1 MKTLTNLI
9 KTFEGLRL
17 QAYQGVWTIGY
28 GHTGC
33 VAKGLVITEQQVNTL
48 LLQDISK
55 TINQDLAISPILA
68 EAEENRLSAICDF
81 IFNLGVG
88 RYKYSTLRRC
98 VDAEE

>member
-1 MKTLTNLI
+1 M
-9 KTFEGLRL
+9 
-17 QAYQGVWTIGY
+17 
-28 GHTGC
+28 
-33 VAKGLVITEQQVNTL
+33 AKGLVITEQQVNTL

-55 TINQDLAISPILA
+55 IINQALAISPILA

-98 VDAEE
+98 VDAEEWHEASMHKMDLCRGEKK